1 MKDIELGSKVYK
13 QQLGIYN
20 QKTQLFES
28 NNNWW
33 RGEESFNTIKYCP
46 FYSNTNRTY
55 LKHCEQLYLYE
66 GLIKSAEPEQVVKI
80 LKKNAEGFIHD
91 IRIVHNPLQI
101 DMKAPVLDFF
111 IHKDDYYDIEYGKIA
126 YEELEQL
133 INNLGYFI
141 SGKKETDLCVYIVI
155 MPKFLYEV
163 TSSVYESN
171 GNDGILY
178 HITPAKYKHKIEKYG
193 LIPKHANYRLD
204 NYPDR
209 IYFYTKLQVNKLDLL
224 CKDLSS
230 NTGISDWLILK
241 IDLKDRR
248 SYIENDKSTMY
259 RFFEDP
265 KAQNAVFTYENIDP
279 QCISIYKELKVS
291 NF

>member
-1 MKDIELGSKVYK
+1 MEDIELGAKVYK

-33 RGEESFNTIKYCP
+33 RGEESYNTIKYCP

-66 GLIKSAEPEQVVKI
+66 GLIKSADPEQVVKI
-80 LKKNAEGFIHD
+80 LKNNAEGFIHD
-91 IRIVHNPLQI
+91 IRIVHYSLLI
-101 DMKAPVLDFF
+101 DMKCSVLDVF
-111 IHKDDYYDIEYGKIA
+111 IHKDDYYELEDGKIA
-126 YEELEQL
+126 YEELGQL

-163 TSSVYESN
+163 TASVYESN

-291 NF
+291 N

>member
-1 MKDIELGSKVYK
+1 MKDIELGAKVYE

-33 RGEESFNTIKYCP
+33 RGEESYNTIKYCP

-91 IRIVHNPLQI
+91 IRIVQNPLQI
-101 DMKAPVLDFF
+101 DMKTPVLDFF

-141 SGKKETDLCVYIVI
+141 SGKKETDLCIYIVI

-178 HITPAKYKHKIEKYG
+178 HITPAKYKQKIEKYG

-291 NF
+291 N

>member
-1 MKDIELGSKVYK
+1 MKDIELGAKVYE

-80 LKKNAEGFIHD
+80 LKQTAECFIHD

-101 DMKAPVLDFF
+101 DMKTPVLDFF
-111 IHKDDYYDIEYGKIA
+111 IHKDDYYDLEYGKIA
-126 YEELEQL
+126 YEELERL

-141 SGKKETDLCVYIVI
+141 SGKKETDLCIYIVI

-178 HITPAKYKHKIEKYG
+178 HITPAKYKQKIEKYG

-230 NTGISDWLILK
+230 NIGISDWLILK

-291 NF
+291 N